1 MSWIEQWQ
9 VSRGR
14 DKSFPNGFSAD
25 DMVLADGFH
34 YGAEGWSNFGQVCV
48 VGVIHLASSSDPPPF
63 TLKQKGAPETGDI
76 PGAAPKPTILDM
88 GKHGHLI
95 HEYGPTTGIQE
106 LRGKVAEYYNDTFR
120 TKKESKYTAE
130 NICIVPGGRAGL
142 SRVASVISPI
152 LLGYQLPEYAAYEP
166 MCGSSPVELA

>member
-1 MSWIEQWQ
+1 MTL
-9 VSRGR
+9 
-14 DKSFPNGFSAD
+14 
-25 DMVLADGFH
+25 VL
-34 YGAEGWSNFGQVCV
+34 V
-48 VGVIHLASSSDPPPF
+48 HLHHLTPS
-63 TLKQKGAPETGDI
+63 KGAPETGDI
-76 PGAAPKPTILDM
+76 PGAVPKPTILEM

-106 LRGKVAEYYNDTFR
+106 LRAKVADYYNDTFR
-120 TKKESKYTAE
+120 TKKESKYTKD

-166 MCGSSPVELA
+166 MCVSLFSYQVALLTSAEKQLALLFF